1 METSRRLASVLRVSL
16 VVVASLGALGYDAPG
31 AVGQQVTGVAVE
43 ALLSRILEDVDGR
56 QIAVTRLVYQ
66 PGASA
71 MPHRHPA
78 YLAAYVVSGQIE
90 SALDDEEPV
99 RYGPGDA
106 WFESHLQLH
115 RVFRNP
121 SSTEPVTVIVFA
133 LRDADHPAVRESP
146 PPARREDS
154 R

>member
-1 METSRRLASVLRVSL
+1 VDVSIRFATLLHVSL
-16 VVVASLGALGYDAPG
+16 VVVVILGAIGYDARD
-31 AVGQQVTGVAVE
+31 AAGQQVTGVSVE
-43 ALLSRILEDVDGR
+43 ALLSQLLEDVDGR
-56 QIAVTRLVYQ
+56 QLAVTRLVYQ

-99 RYGPGDA
+99 LYGPGDA
-106 WFESHLQLH
+106 WFESHMQLH

-133 LRDADHPAVRESP
+133 LRDADHPAVRGS
-146 PPARREDS
+146 AANGQ
-154 R
+154 

>member
-1 METSRRLASVLRVSL
+1 MELSMRLASLLRVSL
-16 VVVASLGALGYDAPG
+16 VAVVSLGAVGHDARD
-31 AVGQQVTGVAVE
+31 AAGQQITGVSVE

-56 QIAVTRLVYQ
+56 QLAVTRLVYQ

-99 RYGPGDA
+99 LYGPGDA
-106 WFESHLQLH
+106 WLESHMQLH

-133 LRDADHPAVRESP
+133 LRDADHPAVRESAP
-146 PPARREDS
+146 NAR
-154 R
+154 